1 VTIVSMEERRQI
13 LTELREH
20 YFEHQRQAGAAA
32 QKEGVCGWCDLWRGY
47 MSNVREL
54 DRLMRLHG
62 LEPPPKQPAT
72 ITEALW
78 QRFDAVRSEWGEG
91 GWTARDVDEQEH
103 DE

>member
-1 VTIVSMEERRQI
+1 MTEIPMDEQRRI

-20 YFEHQRQAGAAA
+20 FFDHQRQAGAAG

-54 DRLMRLHG
+54 NRLMRLHG
-62 LEPPPKQPAT
+62 LEPPDKQPET

-78 QRFDAVRSEWGEG
+78 QRFGSVRSEWGEG
-91 GWTARDVDEQEH
+91 GWTASDLE
-103 DE
+103 